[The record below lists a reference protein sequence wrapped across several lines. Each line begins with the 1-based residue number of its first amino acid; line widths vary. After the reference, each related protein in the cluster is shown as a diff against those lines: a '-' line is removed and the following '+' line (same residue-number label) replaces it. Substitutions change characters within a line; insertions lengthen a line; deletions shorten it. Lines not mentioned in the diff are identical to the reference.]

1 MRPRLLVLSEL
12 FWPEGGGAELAT
24 YLIVDLLRKFFYVT
38 VVTGSVEP
46 ALLPGVRYVYEPLLS
61 KRVKPLLWLN
71 TLKLIRTNRFERL
84 LRESDVVYIPRLA
97 FPVIPRA
104 KAMGKKVIVHLHD
117 YIPVAYSAA
126 VLAPYEEHKHRI
138 TRDDLL
144 LECRKG
150 VKYCLG
156 VASLW
161 WLPRLAREWIKQTD
175 RVVCVSKRQAEIVA
189 DQIPE
194 LKDKIKVN
202 YNPAPP
208 ELLDS
213 EPKKEL
219 DDTPTFLYAGGDSYV
234 KGFHILLRALNKL
247 AKHGVKAKFI
257 FTNKYSPQ
265 NLKTLKK
272 LSEKYSNLDIQ
283 ILGKIEY
290 REHAKLYK
298 KTWALLFPSICE
310 EPLPYAILEAM
321 FVGTI
326 PVASRVSDVPE
337 ITSGTLAEELMFTP
351 GNSEE
356 MVERIERILH
366 MHRDQLVN
374 IGYKLREALLKKFDR
389 ENTEQRLLKVF
400 SM

>member
-24 YLIVDLLRKFFYVT
+24 YLIVDLLRKFFVVT

-104 KAMGKKVIVHLHD
+104 KAMDKKVIVHLHD

-202 YNPAPP
+202 CNPAPP

-247 AKHGVKAKFI
+247 AKHGIKAKFI

-283 ILGKIEY
+283 ILGRIEY

-326 PVASRVSDVPE
+326 PVASRVGGIPE
-337 ITSGTLAEELMFTP
+337 IISGTPAEELMFPP
-351 GNSEE
+351 GDYNRLVESIEKVLSLSPSKLVTISRELRATMKERFDNTGVSEHF
-356 MVERIERILH
+356 I
-366 MHRDQLVN
+366 
-374 IGYKLREALLKKFDR
+374 KFL
-389 ENTEQRLLKVF
+389 NV
-400 SM
+400 